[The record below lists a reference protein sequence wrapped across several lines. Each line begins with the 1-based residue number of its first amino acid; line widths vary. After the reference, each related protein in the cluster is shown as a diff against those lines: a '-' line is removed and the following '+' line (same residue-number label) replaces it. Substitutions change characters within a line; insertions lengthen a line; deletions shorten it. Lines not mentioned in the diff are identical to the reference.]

1 MNRIWLAVIGIL
13 IVACIWRVQH
23 APALPAT
30 PAVSKQES
38 TWQVATPPD
47 RPTPLAL
54 KRLAKQSPWGLK
66 AQAEIDA
73 NLTAPNWRIMGA
85 VVNGAQ
91 QYVLIQVEGQPATQ
105 INVGDFFPGGSR
117 LLAVQQDKLGILLNG
132 KSRSLRIYR
141 E

>member
-1 MNRIWLAVIGIL
+1 MNRIWLAVIGIC
-13 IVACIWRVQH
+13 IVACVWRIQH
-23 APALPAT
+23 PPALPTT
-30 PAVSKQES
+30 P
-38 TWQVATPPD
+38 VATQQDAKWQAATLPA
-47 RPTPLAL
+47 RPTPPAL
-54 KRLAKQSPWGLK
+54 KRLARQSPWGLK
-66 AQAEIDA
+66 AQAEVDA

-85 VVNGAQ
+85 VINGAQ